1 MRRTVKRLE
10 KEGEMPNWRLRCK
23 RRRTEGA
30 ATFLLGKKTRKKRTK
45 GCSLCRETRSISQ
58 TDKEETVRT
67 NGKTRVSFFEEER
80 QEEKPCFFIELVCPK
95 THFVQSIKSNS
106 FLPPVF

>member
-1 MRRTVKRLE
+1 MQKKEERGCGNLFIGEKKTSVMRRLSRTGQRVAQFAE
-10 KEGEMPNWRLRCK
+10 KQGPSN
-23 RRRTEGA
+23 
-30 ATFLLGKKTRKKRTK
+30 
-45 GCSLCRETRSISQ
+45 SQ
-58 TDKEETVRT
+58 TDKEETVQT

-106 FLPPVF
+106 CSFLPPVF